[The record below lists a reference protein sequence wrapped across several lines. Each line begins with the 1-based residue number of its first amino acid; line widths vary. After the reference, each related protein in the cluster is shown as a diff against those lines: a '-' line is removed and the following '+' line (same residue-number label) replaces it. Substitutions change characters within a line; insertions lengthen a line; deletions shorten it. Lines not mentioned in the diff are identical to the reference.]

1 MQQITFGYT
10 PPGGSPST
18 LTCDV
23 YSCRGLFRPDELKLF
38 PPIKNDYRDGTSDS
52 QVQVLIPMITI
63 DLEMGQFNSQVPM
76 KGNFASD
83 KSIQLG
89 YWALDNAKTVDL
101 GLTVP
106 TPTANNTGS
115 ATTLA
120 NATYY
125 YVVSAVDSLGETI
138 APDAKEVSVTITDNA
153 SQEPKITIPNI
164 TNAASY
170 RIYRST
176 TTHTYGATCF
186 LKEVAVAA
194 GANTVVLDDGLTSLS
209 TGTRRTVTLTSV
221 VLEDVSKFMN
231 NWENA
236 KQFSKHYIIRLQRSN
251 PITTWP

>member
-83 KSIQLG
+83 RSIQLG

-101 GLTVP
+101 GLTYPSLSSAVIG
-106 TPTANNTGS
+106 GS
-115 ATTLA
+115 TSLA
-120 NATYY
+120 NGTYY
-125 YVVSAVDSLGETI
+125 YVVSSVDSLGESI
-138 APDAKEVSVTITDNA
+138 APDANEQTLVITNNAAQVGAITITPVPGA
-153 SQEPKITIPNI
+153 S
-164 TNAASY
+164 SY

-176 TTHTYGATCF
+176 VSHTYGATSF
-186 LKEVAVAA
+186 IREINAA
-194 GANTVVLDDGLTSLS
+194 SFSDTGYTAA